1 MLIFALNKIN
11 FMRKIIIM
19 LAVAAAFTSCQE
31 DKGYSISGEAPK
43 MEDGKMVYIS
53 EIDENTNR
61 PNRVDSTKIKDGHF
75 ELDMEDPKTPNLSFL
90 EFEGT
95 QGNVIFISENE
106 EINFTVY
113 KDSLRASEVSGGKE
127 NRLLQE
133 YLGHLTKVNEKV
145 MKGRTAMRSAFQQ
158 KDSTKLTNL
167 KETEKEIID
176 NDKVFKKK
184 IVQENPDSFVSI
196 MVISDLLRMKSYPVN
211 EIKEM
216 FDGLSEE
223 VKNTA
228 IGKQIA
234 KNLEK
239 ENKVAVGSKAPNF
252 TAPTPDGDK
261 LALKDAMGKV
271 TVIDF
276 WAAWCKPCRVE
287 NPNLVKTYNKY
298 KDDGLSII
306 GVSLDRP
313 GQKDR
318 WIEAIEEDG
327 LPWHQVSNL
336 QFWQDPVAQ
345 LYGIKAIPAAFVLDE
360 DGTIVARDL
369 RGDALDNKIG
379 ELLNK
384 G

>member
-1 MLIFALNKIN
+1 
-11 FMRKIIIM
+11 M
-19 LAVAAAFTSCQE
+19 LAVAATFTSCQE
-31 DKGYSISGEAPK
+31 EKGYFISGDAPE
-43 MEDGKMVYIS
+43 MENGKMVYVS

-61 PNRVDSTKIKDGHF
+61 PNRVDSTSIEDGRF
-75 ELDMEDPKTPNLSFL
+75 ELDMEDPETPNLSFL

-95 QGNVIFISENE
+95 QGNVIFIAENE
-106 EINFTVY
+106 KITFKVN
-113 KDSLRASEVSGGKE
+113 KDSLRASKVTGGKE
-127 NRLLQE
+127 NRLLYE
-133 YLGHLTKVNEKV
+133 YLDHLTEVNKKVTE
-145 MKGRTAMRSAFQQ
+145 GRTQMRSAFQEQ
-158 KDSTKLTNL
+158 DSTKLTTLQN
-167 KETEKEIID
+167 TEKEIID

-184 IVQENPDSFVSI
+184 IVEENPDSFVSI
-196 MVISDLLRMKSYPVN
+196 MVISDMLRMQSYPVN
-211 EIKEM
+211 EIQEM
-216 FDGLSEE
+216 FDSLSEE

-234 KNLEK
+234 KSLEN
-239 ENKVAVGSKAPNF
+239 EDKVAVGSKAPNF

-271 TVIDF
+271 TIIDF

-298 KDDGLSII
+298 KEDGLSVI

-318 WIEAIEEDG
+318 WLEAIEQDG

-336 QFWQDPVAQ
+336 KFWQEPVAQ

-369 RGDALDNKIG
+369 RGDALDSKIG

-384 G
+384 

>member
-1 MLIFALNKIN
+1 MLIFVLNKII
-11 FMRKIIIM
+11 FMRKIIVM

-31 DKGYSISGEAPK
+31 DKGYFISGNAPE

-61 PNRVDSTKIKDGHF
+61 PNRVDSTEIKDESF
-75 ELDMEDPKTPNLSFL
+75 ELDLEDPKTPNLSFL

-95 QGNVIFISENE
+95 EGNVIFISENE
-106 EINFTVY
+106 KINFEVH
-113 KDSLRASEVSGGKE
+113 KDSLRESEVTGGKE
-127 NRLLQE
+127 NRLLYD
-133 YLGHLTKVNEKV
+133 YLGHLKNVNEEV
-145 MKGRTAMRSAFQQ
+145 MKGRSAMQTAFQE
-158 KDSTKLTNL
+158 KDSTTLTSL
-167 KETEKEIID
+167 QETEKELID
-176 NDKVFKKK
+176 NDKVFKKE
-184 IVQENPDSFVSI
+184 IVEENPDSFVSI
-196 MVISDLLRMKSYPVN
+196 MVISDMLRMKSYPVN

-216 FDGLSEE
+216 FDGLSED
-223 VKNTA
+223 VRNTA

-234 KNLEK
+234 ENLGNES
-239 ENKVAVGSKAPNF
+239 KVSIGTKAPDF
-252 TAPTPDGDK
+252 TAPTPDGEE

-298 KDDGLSII
+298 KDDGLSVI

-318 WIEAIEEDG
+318 WLKAIEEDG

-336 QFWQDPVAQ
+336 KFWQDPVAQ

-360 DGTIVARDL
+360 EGTIVARDL
-369 RGDALDNKIG
+369 RGDDLDNKIG

-384 G
+384 S

>member
-1 MLIFALNKIN
+1 
-11 FMRKIIIM
+11 MRKVIMM

-31 DKGYSISGEAPK
+31 DKGYAISGTAPA
-43 MEDGKMVYIS
+43 MENGKMVYVS

-61 PNRVDSTKIKDGHF
+61 PNRIDSTTIEEEKF
-75 ELDMEDPKTPNLSFL
+75 ELDLEDPETPNLSFL

-95 QGNVIFISENE
+95 PGNVIFIAENE
-106 EINFTVY
+106 EIKFKVY
-113 KDSLRASEVSGGKE
+113 KDSLRASEVTGGKE
-127 NRLLQE
+127 NKLLYE
-133 YLGHLTKVNEKV
+133 YLGHLKKVNEKV
-145 MKGRTAMRSAFQQ
+145 MKGRNEMRTAFQQ
-158 KDSTKLTNL
+158 KDSTKLTTL
-167 KETEKEIID
+167 QDTEKEIID

-184 IVQENPDSFVSI
+184 IVNENPDSFVSI
-196 MVISDLLRMKSYPVN
+196 MVISDMLRMKSYPVN

-216 FDGLSEE
+216 FDSLSEE

-234 KNLEK
+234 ENLEK

-252 TAPTPDGDK
+252 TAPTPEGEE
-261 LALKDAMGKV
+261 LSLKDAMGKV

-298 KDDGLSII
+298 KNDGLSIV

-318 WIEAIEEDG
+318 WIKAIEEDG

-336 QFWQDPVAQ
+336 KFWQDPVAQ

-360 DGTIVARDL
+360 EGTIVARDL
-369 RGDALDNKIG
+369 RGDDLDNKIG